1 MNTQDQPESIEARIV
16 RLQDKILDQMSLVAD
31 IRNEHSRQIVWLN
44 KLNENLERLRKEAEQ
59 IKP

>member
-1 MNTQDQPESIEARIV
+1 MKEQDQSESIEARIV

-44 KLNENLERLRKEAEQ
+44 KLNENLEKLKKEAEQ